1 MADTW
6 YVKVDSDGVVI
17 RILVDDL
24 EKPEPGDIQLDQK
37 WYFGQKDGII
47 ISDMIR
53 GNLYTVNEGRLIPRF
68 DMSSE
73 LEHAKAKKRHEV
85 ENHSFSPILGAKR
98 KANLPKAKKEVED
111 HLEECINVEE
121 VKHTLLIGY

>member
-6 YVKVDSDGVVI
+6 YVKVDSEGVVI

-24 EKPEPGDIQLDQK
+24 EKPEPGDIQLDK
-37 WYFGQKDGII
+37 AWYYGQKDGIV

-53 GNLYTVNEGRLIPRF
+53 GNLYTVENGRLVPRF
-68 DMSSE
+68 NMSNE
-73 LEHAKAKKRHEV
+73 MEHAKAKKKEEV
-85 ENHSFSPILGAKR
+85 ENHQVSPIIGAKR
-98 KANLPKAKKEVED
+98 KADLPKAKKEVED
-111 HLEECINVEE
+111 HLKKCMNVEE